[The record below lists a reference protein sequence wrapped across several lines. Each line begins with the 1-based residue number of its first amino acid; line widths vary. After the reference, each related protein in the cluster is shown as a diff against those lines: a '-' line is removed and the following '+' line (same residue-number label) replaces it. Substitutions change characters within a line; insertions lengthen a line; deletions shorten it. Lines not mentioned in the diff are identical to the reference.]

1 MFTMYEVKKSDWEK
15 CPQYDSKYIYIN
27 ICTYIYGYIYINM
40 FYVHICIYKHMYIHR
55 KFPRTSVG
63 KESVCNTGDPD
74 SIPGWE
80 RSPREGNGNPLQY
93 SCLENPMD
101 RGAWW
106 ATVHV
111 VARVSHNLVTKP
123 PPCTY
128 TYTHKIR
135 MHAHCFVSGQK
146 TYFSSWYF
154 TVFSKLQNTLCNQEK
169 KMYLLIS

>member
-27 ICTYIYGYIYINM
+27 ICTYIYGYIHINM
-40 FYVHICIYKHMYIHR
+40 FYVHIYIYKHMYIHR
-55 KFPRTSVG
+55 KFPHTSVG

-111 VARVSHNLVTKP
+111 VARVGHNLVTKP

-128 TYTHKIR
+128 IYTHKIR
-135 MHAHCFVSGQK
+135 MHAYCFVSGQK

-169 KMYLLIS
+169 KCIY